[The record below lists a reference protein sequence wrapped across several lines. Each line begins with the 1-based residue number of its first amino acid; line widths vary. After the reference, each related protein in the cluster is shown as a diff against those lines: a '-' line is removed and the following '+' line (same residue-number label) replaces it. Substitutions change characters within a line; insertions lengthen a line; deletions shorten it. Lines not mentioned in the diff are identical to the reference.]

1 VARSSVSPGRALAT
15 MKAPKAGH
23 WQWTPSD
30 LVGIKVEAVRRVV
43 LAELE
48 DLKRWVFP
56 VPPGVRLGG

>member
-1 VARSSVSPGRALAT
+1 MNLGQALAG
-15 MKAPKAGH
+15 MREPQRVP

-30 LVGIKVEAVRRVV
+30 LVGIKVESVRRVV